1 MILWL
6 SLSTSIEQIVIK
18 NGKSRRLFQKSFTLY
33 LLGEFYH
40 SLSIKMQNCEKLLEL
55 LQGDYIIAVN

>member
-40 SLSIKMQNCEKLLEL
+40 LSVKMQNCEKLLEL